1 MSNIMS
7 INPEDIDLDGI
18 DLESLGVEDKILVLR
33 LKGEI
38 GTGDYS
44 QDRHKWLDTLSD
56 EEIKSELLR
65 IAEQKKNT

>member
-1 MSNIMS
+1 MS

-18 DLESLGVEDKILVLR
+18 DLESLSVEDKILVLR

-44 QDRHKWLDTLSD
+44 QNRHKWLDKLSD
-56 EEIKSELLR
+56 EEIEEELLR
-65 IAEQKKNT
+65 IVEQQTNT